1 MKILLVNSV
10 CGKGST
16 GKICG
21 ALAEIAEKNGDKT
34 LIAYGR
40 GAAAENPCEMLD
52 SSSATKSEILDAH
65 QNLVDAD
72 AANLAKFED
81 VISFLKKETEKR

>member
-1 MKILLVNSV
+1 
-10 CGKGST
+10 
-16 GKICG
+16 
-21 ALAEIAEKNGDKT
+21 
-34 LIAYGR
+34 
-40 GAAAENPCEMLD
+40 MLD

>member
-40 GAAAENPCEMLD
+40 GAAAEKYAERAVKIDTDGEVRLNGIKARVFDNEGFNAKA
-52 SSSATKSEILDAH
+52 ATKRLLHLIE
-65 QNLVDAD
+65 N
-72 AANLAKFED
+72 
-81 VISFLKKETEKR
+81 